1 MATALYASII
11 SARQPLLNSFQG
23 RLLTPTILAWIVPV
37 VDTLPCELAR
47 QTFKLREAY
56 STASRPYQ
64 VYQSRKMSSKKGNS
78 VKKDGPSPPRPSS
91 SVIIVSPRNEIL
103 LLHRVQTSSSFPS
116 AHVFPGGNL
125 SAQDGDCPP
134 ENDVKRHE
142 DSLCYRRAAIRELF
156 EESGILLAKDSSSG
170 RLLAIGEDEKEKG
183 RKSIHMNE
191 ITFMEWIKK
200 QNSAAELDTDRLI
213 PFSRWI
219 TPSNVP
225 RRYTTQM
232 YLYFLP
238 LPQESDKK
246 ILDKLPTEGKCEQ
259 ILVPTGDGG
268 IEVTEAMFLPASE
281 WLQKARKG
289 EIILFPPQFLLLHL
303 VAQFLDKQPRETDS
317 IGELE
322 KQRSELLQFVH
333 SGSPPWTKKCISPKM
348 LTLLNDGRVALGL
361 DHPGP
366 ELKGTD
372 KKGDTERAVIVR
384 FSKGAVKDIDVWWKK
399 DVFSEDTAEKSNL

>member
-1 MATALYASII
+1 MATALYASVI

-23 RLLTPTILAWIVPV
+23 RLVTSTTLPWIVPV

-47 QTFKLREAY
+47 QTFKPREAY

-64 VYQSRKMSSKKGNS
+64 VYLSRKMSSKKGNN
-78 VKKDGPSPPRPSS
+78 VKKEGSSPPRPSS
-91 SVIIVSPRNEIL
+91 RSVRTINIPFARLQVPRNYYPFYPTPYVKTSKQCKLIWKLSVIIVSPRNEIL

-200 QNSAAELDTDRLI
+200 QNSAAELD
-213 PFSRWI
+213 
-219 TPSNVP
+219 
-225 RRYTTQM
+225 M
-232 YLYFLP
+232 
-238 LPQESDKK
+238 
-246 ILDKLPTEGKCEQ
+246 G
-259 ILVPTGDGG
+259 
-268 IEVTEAMFLPASE
+268 
-281 WLQKARKG
+281 
-289 EIILFPPQFLLLHL
+289 
-303 VAQFLDKQPRETDS
+303 
-317 IGELE
+317 
-322 KQRSELLQFVH
+322 
-333 SGSPPWTKKCISPKM
+333 
-348 LTLLNDGRVALGL
+348 
-361 DHPGP
+361 
-366 ELKGTD
+366 
-372 KKGDTERAVIVR
+372 
-384 FSKGAVKDIDVWWKK
+384 
-399 DVFSEDTAEKSNL
+399 